1 MHFIK
6 LGELMRIV
14 AAIGG
19 SIIIKDYDYK
29 KFQEYAEVLKKLAEE
44 HEIFVVVGGGKPAR
58 EYIQVVRDLD
68 CGEAKCD
75 DIGIEV
81 TRINAKLLLLALGN
95 SSYQKVP
102 HNFQEA
108 LEYSASGKIIV
119 MGGTEPAHS
128 TDAVS
133 AILAEYVQADMLINL
148 TSVDGMYTKDPN
160 KYSDAELI
168 EEITAT
174 EMLKFINGNDVKAGT
189 YEFFDMTAIQMIKRS
204 SLETIIANGE
214 DPQNLVKAIKKE
226 KIGTRI
232 ISE

>member
-1 MHFIK
+1 M
-6 LGELMRIV
+6 LTGEFMRIV

-19 SIIIKDYDYK
+19 SILIKEYDYK
-29 KFQEYAEVLKKLAEE
+29 KFQEYAEILRNLAEE
-44 HEIFVVVGGGKPAR
+44 HEVFVVVGGGKPAR
-58 EYIQVVRDLD
+58 DYIQVVRDLD

-75 DIGIEV
+75 DIGIEI
-81 TRINAKLLLLALGN
+81 TRINAKLLLLALEDKA
-95 SSYQKVP
+95 YQKVP

-133 AILAEYVQADMLINL
+133 AILAEYIKADMLINL

-160 KYSDAELI
+160 KHSDGELI

-174 EMLKFINGNDVKAGT
+174 EMLEFISDKDVTAGT

-204 SLETIIANGE
+204 SLETIITNGK
-214 DPQNLVKAIKKE
+214 DPQNLIKAINGE
-226 KIGTRI
+226 KVGTRVL
-232 ISE
+232 SK

>member
-1 MHFIK
+1 
-6 LGELMRIV
+6 MRIV

-19 SIIIKDYDYK
+19 SIIIKNYDYK
-29 KFQEYAEVLKKLAEE
+29 KFQKYAEILGKLAEE

-58 EYIQVVRDLD
+58 EYIQIVRNLD

-81 TRINAKLLLLALGN
+81 TRINAKLLLLALQDKA
-95 SSYQKVP
+95 YQKVP

-108 LEYSASGKIIV
+108 LEYSNSGKIIV
-119 MGGTEPAHS
+119 MGGTEPVHS

-133 AILAEYVQADMLINL
+133 AILAEYVKADMLINL

-174 EMLKFINGNDVKAGT
+174 EMLEIIKGKDVKAGT

-204 SLETIIANGE
+204 SLETIITSGE
-214 DPQNLVKAIKKE
+214 DPQNLVKAVYGE
-226 KIGTRI
+226 KIGTKV
-232 ISE
+232 ISK

>member
-1 MHFIK
+1 
-6 LGELMRIV
+6 MRIV

-19 SIIIKDYDYK
+19 SILIKKYDYK
-29 KFQEYAEVLKKLAEE
+29 KFQEYAEILKKLAEN
-44 HEIFVVVGGGKPAR
+44 HELFVVVGGGKPAR
-58 EYIQVVRDLD
+58 DYIQIVRDLD
-68 CGEAKCD
+68 CGEAMCD
-75 DIGIEV
+75 DIGIEI

-95 SSYQKVP
+95 TAYQKVP

-133 AILAEYVQADMLINL
+133 AILAEYVRGDLLINL
-148 TSVDGMYTKDPN
+148 TSVDGMYDKDPN
-160 KYSDAELI
+160 KYSEAKLI

-174 EMLKFINGNDVKAGT
+174 EMLESIKGKDVKAGT

-204 SLETIIANGE
+204 SIETVIANG
-214 DPQNLVKAIKKE
+214 DNPQNLIKAINGD
-226 KIGTRI
+226 KIGTRV